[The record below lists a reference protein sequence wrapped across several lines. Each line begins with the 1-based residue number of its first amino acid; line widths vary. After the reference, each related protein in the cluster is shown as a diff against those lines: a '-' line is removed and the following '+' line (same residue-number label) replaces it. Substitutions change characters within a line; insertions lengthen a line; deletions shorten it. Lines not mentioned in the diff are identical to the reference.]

1 MNLPGILS
9 TRARVE
15 RGAFAL
21 LPPEGLVENV
31 IPEMPGCR
39 VSILAAPKFGANFIE
54 YLVTVP
60 PRQGTCRPFSAGE
73 RQESFV
79 YVLDG
84 TCTFSCGG
92 NTYEARQSS
101 YLYSPPGM
109 GFEFSNP
116 GEGETRLL
124 IHKLLYTPLA
134 GVPLPGVVFA
144 TADESQPQPCDGN
157 PRMLVQGLL
166 PLNLSYDIEMN
177 LLTFLP
183 GGAHPF
189 LETHL
194 QQHAI
199 YCTQG
204 TCCYHLSDRWTILKK
219 DDFIWVGPYVTHGCC
234 GVGDQPFTYLF
245 SKVVNRDPPA
255 L

>member
-92 NTYEARQSS
+92 NTYEARKSS

-116 GEGETRLL
+116 G
-124 IHKLLYTPLA
+124 
-134 GVPLPGVVFA
+134 
-144 TADESQPQPCDGN
+144 
-157 PRMLVQGLL
+157 
-166 PLNLSYDIEMN
+166 
-177 LLTFLP
+177 
-183 GGAHPF
+183 
-189 LETHL
+189 
-194 QQHAI
+194 
-199 YCTQG
+199 
-204 TCCYHLSDRWTILKK
+204 
-219 DDFIWVGPYVTHGCC
+219 
-234 GVGDQPFTYLF
+234 
-245 SKVVNRDPPA
+245 KV
-255 L
+255 